1 MLSDIEGVV
10 TYKPCQCKMSHYV
23 VPIVAGLLLQ
33 SYVVIVIN
41 GNQGYKLKLSEGH
54 DDEQMQF

>member
-1 MLSDIEGVV
+1 
-10 TYKPCQCKMSHYV
+10 MSHYV